1 MDTSANAAPHNAHK
15 RTLVV
20 DAHVIAY
27 LGDYMINLKKSLTHI
42 ISGNFDRSFIADKQ
56 PSVQSNTSSDH
67 HTT

>member
-1 MDTSANAAPHNAHK
+1 MENTHAKAAKAKATDTPK

-42 ISGNFDRSFIADKQ
+42 ISLDTR